1 MTIIDLRD
9 GSLSARVSTFG
20 GTLLDYAWTVEGH
33 RIALLRPARDDAHAS
48 ASACYPLVPFGN
60 RVRNNR
66 FAFAG
71 RGYRLRPN
79 TASDPHYLHGDGWQ
93 AKWSVL
99 SHSGNEVQIGFH
111 HREGDTP
118 YSYAARQII
127 ALSSEGL
134 MLHMS
139 VENIGKEALPFG
151 LGWHPYF
158 PMTPETTL
166 FAPAQRFWTETEGWL
181 PGEPTEIPADLDFSA
196 PSPLP
201 RRWVNNGFEG
211 WSGEAEIVWPE
222 RHVGLRLTADASV
235 RHAFIFIPDTN
246 FNPAFRHDYFCFE
259 PMSHIANGHNL
270 ADLGDLKI
278 LQPGET
284 FAGSIRLQPQ
294 EYSR

>member
-1 MTIIDLRD
+1 MTIIDLQD
-9 GSLSARVSTFG
+9 GSLSVRVSTFG
-20 GTLLDYAWTVEGH
+20 GTLLDYAWTVDGR
-33 RIALLRPARDDAHAS
+33 RIALLRPAPDDAHAS

-66 FAFAG
+66 FVFEG
-71 RGYRLRPN
+71 RDYQLRPN

-93 AKWSVL
+93 AEWSIL
-99 SHSGNEVQIGFH
+99 SRSSNELQIGLR

-118 YSYAARQII
+118 YSYEARQII

-139 VENIGKEALPFG
+139 VENTGKKALPFG

-166 FAPAQRFWTETEGWL
+166 FAPAQQFWTETEGWL
-181 PGEPTEIPADLDFSA
+181 PGERTEIPADLDFSE

-222 RHVGLRLTADASV
+222 RLASLRLTADISV
-235 RHAFIFIPDTN
+235 RHAFIFIPDTS

-270 ADLGDLKI
+270 PDLGDLKI
-278 LQPGET
+278 LQPGEI